1 MTNIITTLREI
12 FPGYCEEIDRKLPE
26 DVELQAI
33 VDDLLDCHYVI
44 ISNDFDS
51 KSGVLKEHY
60 KGLYEDL
67 RSEVLQHIIKT
78 N

>member
-1 MTNIITTLREI
+1 MSNKITTLREI

-26 DVELQAI
+26 DVELQTI

-51 KSGVLKEHY
+51 KPGVLKEHY
-60 KGLYEDL
+60 KELYEGL
-67 RSEVLQHIIKT
+67 RSEALQHIIKT
-78 N
+78 H